1 MAIRRGITAALIGV
15 VLLVALIVPVGIMIG
30 IRLLDPRWTIVL
42 PLALLAASWAWTGPW
57 MLDRPGA
64 SRWVRL
70 GGLVLLFVGPLLPL
84 YVGLRIWPM
93 PDPGP
98 LPADLRSQ
106 LTVSQADKGDDA
118 GPLYRKAEIAFRA
131 VQLDPVMAEGMGRPM
146 ILSSEDLDRLPD
158 GQTWIAAHAE
168 AIEFARRASNRP
180 FVRFGWLDGRTAFG
194 GSDSEFDP
202 VIPAQLLQVVADR
215 RRQIGDMDGAWED
228 LLTLFRM
235 SRQPFEPRTARNAT
249 ILLGIEEQTLRR
261 AMNWAMSEQQTPELL
276 RNALQSF
283 QMLNPPPDPLLV
295 IATEQVVAEQTLDLP
310 RETLRD
316 GLARS
321 NTPSRSQGSVTPGLA
336 AWTGAISTPWE
347 IERARRV
354 LRTVLGDWRIGLD
367 RGPFR
372 SVIYEPYRV
381 QREAQLLNS
390 SPLAEQ
396 LVPPMLPQMIRAN
409 DQNEVDR
416 RALVQILALRAW
428 QLEHDGQWPDRL
440 QDLVP
445 SELDRLPDD
454 PYKPGQPF
462 GYVGSSTDALQ
473 VVGSLNWLL
482 GTPPG
487 PSPRGMPVIV
497 LYSIGP
503 DAVDQRG
510 SIVLP
515 RNQIGQGDIVYPLPD
530 DQSRP
535 AKPGDPVLELP
546 APD

>member
-1 MAIRRGITAALIGV
+1 
-15 VLLVALIVPVGIMIG
+15 
-30 IRLLDPRWTIVL
+30 
-42 PLALLAASWAWTGPW
+42 
-57 MLDRPGA
+57 
-64 SRWVRL
+64 
-70 GGLVLLFVGPLLPL
+70 
-84 YVGLRIWPM
+84 
-93 PDPGP
+93 
-98 LPADLRSQ
+98 
-106 LTVSQADKGDDA
+106 
-118 GPLYRKAEIAFRA
+118 
-131 VQLDPVMAEGMGRPM
+131 
-146 ILSSEDLDRLPD
+146 
-158 GQTWIAAHAE
+158 
-168 AIEFARRASNRP
+168 
-180 FVRFGWLDGRTAFG
+180 
-194 GSDSEFDP
+194 
-202 VIPAQLLQVVADR
+202 
-215 RRQIGDMDGAWED
+215 
-228 LLTLFRM
+228 
-235 SRQPFEPRTARNAT
+235 
-249 ILLGIEEQTLRR
+249 
-261 AMNWAMSEQQTPELL
+261 
-276 RNALQSF
+276 
-283 QMLNPPPDPLLV
+283 
-295 IATEQVVAEQTLDLP
+295 
-310 RETLRD
+310 
-316 GLARS
+316 
-321 NTPSRSQGSVTPGLA
+321 
-336 AWTGAISTPWE
+336 
-347 IERARRV
+347 
-354 LRTVLGDWRIGLD
+354 VLGDWRIGLD

>member
-1 MAIRRGITAALIGV
+1 
-15 VLLVALIVPVGIMIG
+15 
-30 IRLLDPRWTIVL
+30 
-42 PLALLAASWAWTGPW
+42 
-57 MLDRPGA
+57 
-64 SRWVRL
+64 
-70 GGLVLLFVGPLLPL
+70 
-84 YVGLRIWPM
+84 
-93 PDPGP
+93 
-98 LPADLRSQ
+98 
-106 LTVSQADKGDDA
+106 
-118 GPLYRKAEIAFRA
+118 
-131 VQLDPVMAEGMGRPM
+131 
-146 ILSSEDLDRLPD
+146 
-158 GQTWIAAHAE
+158 
-168 AIEFARRASNRP
+168 
-180 FVRFGWLDGRTAFG
+180 
-194 GSDSEFDP
+194 
-202 VIPAQLLQVVADR
+202 VVADR